1 MQTATSFPYLV
12 VCVVV
17 GGVGSI
23 TILFYFFNNI
33 FNYLRESE
41 IKRVG
46 GEMSGWRGGRKVNLK
61 QLHDQHKAQQG
72 V

>member
-1 MQTATSFPYLV
+1 MQTATSLPYLV

-23 TILFYFFNNI
+23 TILFYFFNNL
-33 FNYLRESE
+33 FNYLRENE

-46 GEMSGWRGGRKVNLK
+46 GETSGWRGGGKVNLK
-61 QLHDQHKAQQG
+61 QTP
-72 V
+72 